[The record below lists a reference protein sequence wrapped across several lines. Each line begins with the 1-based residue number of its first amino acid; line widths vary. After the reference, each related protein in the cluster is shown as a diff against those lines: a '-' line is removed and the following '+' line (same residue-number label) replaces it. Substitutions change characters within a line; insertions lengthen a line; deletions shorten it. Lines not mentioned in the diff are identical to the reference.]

1 MKKYV
6 TAIILAAGSGSRMN
20 LNTTKQKLI
29 LGGESLLRR
38 TVSVFE
44 RCEDITSAI
53 VVSREE
59 EMDFARAELRDFDKV
74 KAIVSGGA
82 TRLESAFRGFC
93 QVDEKTEF
101 VAIHDAARC
110 FVTERMIS
118 EVLRDAITHGA
129 ATASSDVTDTIKIIG
144 FDGKIEKSLSR
155 NALRAVQ
162 TPQIFRIDLYTK
174 AMRDVDLSDAS
185 ITDDNMLLER
195 VGVHPFCTDIGKENF
210 KITTVDDLLFA
221 KYLLKEEE

>member
-29 LGGESLLRR
+29 LGGESVLRR
-38 TVSVFE
+38 SVGVFE
-44 RCEDITSAI
+44 RCAEITSVI
-53 VVSREE
+53 VVSREDE
-59 EMDFARAELRDFDKV
+59 IEFARAELSDFKKV
-74 KAIVSGGA
+74 KAIVVGGS
-82 TRLESAFRGFC
+82 TRLESAFSGFKMA
-93 QVDEKTEF
+93 DEKTEF
-101 VAIHDAARC
+101 IAIHDAARC

-118 EVLRDAITHGA
+118 DVLHDATVYGA
-129 ATASSDVTDTIKIIG
+129 ATASAAVTDTVKIVDV
-144 FDGKIEKSLSR
+144 DGKIEKNLSR

-162 TPQIFRIDLYTK
+162 TPQIFRMDLYTK
-174 AMRDVDLSDAS
+174 AILGVDLKDAS

-195 VGVHPFCTDIGKENF
+195 IGIYPYCTDTGKENF
-210 KITTVDDLLFA
+210 KITTSEDLLFA

>member
-20 LNTTKQKLI
+20 MNTTKQKL
-29 LGGESLLRR
+29 LLAGESVLHRA
-38 TVSVFE
+38 VGVFE
-44 RCEDITSAI
+44 KCEDITSII

-59 EMDFARAELRDFDKV
+59 EIEFARAELEGFEKV
-74 KAIVSGGA
+74 KAIVAGGA
-82 TRLESAFRGFC
+82 TRLESAFCGFR
-93 QVDEKTEF
+93 QADGKTEF

-118 EVLRDAITHGA
+118 DVLRDAITHGA
-129 ATASSDVTDTIKIIG
+129 ATASAEVTDTIKIIDFNG
-144 FDGKIEKSLSR
+144 NIEKNLSR
-155 NALRAVQ
+155 STLRAVQ
-162 TPQIFRIDLYTK
+162 TPQIFRMDLYAK
-174 AMRDVDLSDAS
+174 AIQYTDLSDAS

-195 VGVHPFCTDIGKENF
+195 IGVHPYCTDTGKENF
-210 KITTVDDLLFA
+210 KITTVEDLRFA